1 MKTHFELDPQALGD
15 VGQTVADRA
24 RRGRPGPLPFLR
36 ETRRQFTPRA
46 LDDLARLRDALPPEG
61 SPSADAA
68 RLAFGRILIPASRL
82 HRSPCLGY
90 SRSQDPDGPSP
101 LERFRASI
109 RVMQEDLEHLGRER
123 DRWGPA
129 SRVETRDA
137 RAGGAAPRSVDLA
150 VTSPPYVNGM
160 DYVMN
165 YKIDLAWLGYA
176 RWSADLRALRAAE
189 VACDNLPR
197 SETVGFLALRE
208 LPDPWLAEILLR
220 IRQNIARKGS
230 YRRDDMHAVVHRYLA
245 DLARV
250 LVRVRDALKPGGRFV
265 LVVGDSLLAGVY
277 VPGDLILARIGEK
290 VGFSIDSVEV
300 ARSRRSG
307 QRRSFALRESIVTLP
322 SPSNRVRPSR
332 SPAVV
337 RPAGEGPRDPGAVP
351 RPPQGAPR
359 SKPLTS
365 GGPRRSPRRRY
376 LCPLVIRSHTSLSR
390 FSASFSISMGRWSY
404 RTTTSEG
411 SGPK

>member
-176 RWSADLRALRAAE
+176 RSVRGPAGPPCGRGRLRQPAA
-189 VACDNLPR
+189 VRDRRLPR
-197 SETVGFLALRE
+197 ATGASR
-208 LPDPWLAEILLR
+208 P
-220 IRQNIARKGS
+220 
-230 YRRDDMHAVVHRYLA
+230 
-245 DLARV
+245 LAR
-250 LVRVRDALKPGGRFV
+250 
-265 LVVGDSLLAGVY
+265 GD
-277 VPGDLILARIGEK
+277 
-290 VGFSIDSVEV
+290 
-300 ARSRRSG
+300 
-307 QRRSFALRESIVTLP
+307 
-322 SPSNRVRPSR
+322 
-332 SPAVV
+332 PA
-337 RPAGEGPRDPGAVP
+337 
-351 RPPQGAPR
+351 
-359 SKPLTS
+359 
-365 GGPRRSPRRRY
+365 
-376 LCPLVIRSHTSLSR
+376 SHTAEHRAQGQL
-390 FSASFSISMGRWSY
+390 
-404 RTTTSEG
+404 
-411 SGPK
+411 PP